1 MATDLVELSPDRFIN
16 RELSWLEF
24 NSRVLAQ
31 AEDTRLPL
39 LERVKFVAIHASNL
53 DEFFQVRVAGLK
65 GQVAAG
71 LTRPTH
77 DGLSPRVQ
85 LSEIRDLVDAQLARV
100 AALWRDDLG
109 PSLAEAGICIT
120 SWTDL
125 DVDDRKYLGDEFENR
140 IFPILTPLAVD
151 LGRPFP
157 FISNLSLNLG
167 VILRGVDRATHLFA
181 RVKVPNLLDRFLLM
195 PDGERVV
202 PVEQVIA
209 AHLDLLFPGMET
221 VDHVVFR
228 VTRNADLAIDEGEA
242 EDLLEAVEMELRRR
256 RFRSVVRLEVE
267 GEIAPEARDLLVD
280 ELDIEPEDVSVSA
293 IPLDLAELWELY
305 ALDRPDLKE
314 PEWSSVTAPELRN
327 GDEQMDVFA
336 VLSERDVLVH
346 HPYTS
351 FSTSVQ
357 EFIRQAAHDPRV
369 LALKLTL
376 YRTDGDSPIIE
387 SLVHA
392 AEQGKQVA
400 VVVELKA
407 RFDEEANIGWARR
420 LERAGVHVAYGLLGL
435 KVHAKTCLV
444 VRDEPA
450 GIRRY
455 CHIGTGNYN
464 SKTARLYED
473 VGLLT
478 ANREIGRDVGH
489 LFNFLTGYG
498 SEVDYEH
505 LLVAPHHLR
514 TGLQALIDGETAL
527 GPEGRIVLKM
537 NSLVD
542 PELIDALYLAS
553 QAGVPIDLIIRG
565 ICCLRPGVPELS
577 ETIRVRSLIGRY
589 LEHSRVYAFA
599 NGRGRGEPTYLIGSG
614 DWMPRNLDGRIE
626 ALCPVLDPDLQAR
639 LDHVLATC
647 LADDQL
653 AWELDADGNWTRV
666 VGDAGINTHDA
677 LRLDAESQS
686 SSSPRDRSEVDA
698 ARDRLSW
705 LRRIHP

>member
-1 MATDLVELSPDRFIN
+1 MTTDRVELSPDRFIN

-31 AEDTRLPL
+31 AEDARLPL

-71 LTRPTH
+71 ITRPTH
-77 DGLSPRVQ
+77 DGLSPRAQ
-85 LSEIRDLVDAQLARV
+85 LSSIRDAVDAQLDRV
-100 AALWRDDLG
+100 AALWRDELL
-109 PSLAEAGICIT
+109 PSLADAGICIT
-120 SWTDL
+120 AWDDL
-125 DVDDRKYLGDEFENR
+125 DVDDRKYLADEFENR

-167 VILRGVDRATHLFA
+167 VILRGVDRTLHLFA
-181 RVKVPNLLDRFLLM
+181 RVKVPNLLDRFLVL
-195 PDGERVV
+195 PDGERLV

-209 AHLDLLFPGMET
+209 AHLDQLFPGMET

-228 VTRNADLAIDEGEA
+228 VIRNADLAIDEGEA

-267 GEIAPEARDLLVD
+267 GDIAPEARDLLLD
-280 ELDIEPEDVSVSA
+280 ELDIEPDDVSVSE
-293 IPLDLAELWELY
+293 IPLDLVELWELY

-314 PEWSSVTAPELRN
+314 PEWAPVTAPELRG
-327 GDEQMDVFA
+327 GDDAVDMFA
-336 VLSERDVLVH
+336 VVGERDVLVH

-357 EFIRQAAHDPRV
+357 EFIRQAAHDQRV

-376 YRTDGDSPIIE
+376 YRTDGDSPIVE
-387 SLVHA
+387 SLIHA

-435 KVHAKTCLV
+435 KVHTKTCLV

-473 VGLLT
+473 IGLLT
-478 ANREIGRDVGH
+478 ADREIGRDVGH

-505 LLVAPHHLR
+505 LLVAPHGLR
-514 TGLQALIDGETAL
+514 SGLRALIEGETAL
-527 GPEGRIVLKM
+527 GPDGRIVLKM

-542 PELIDALYLAS
+542 AELIDALYGAS
-553 QAGVPIDLIIRG
+553 QAGVPIDLIVRG
-565 ICCLRPGVPELS
+565 ICCLRPGVPQLS

-589 LEHSRVYAFA
+589 LEHSRVYMFA
-599 NGRGRGEPTYLIGSG
+599 NGRDRDEPTYLIGSG

-639 LDHVLATC
+639 LDHILTTC

-653 AWELDADGNWTRV
+653 AWELDPDSTWTRV
-666 VGDAGINTHDA
+666 VGAGEHHTHDA
-677 LRLDAESQS
+677 LRLDAERRAAP
-686 SSSPRDRSEVDA
+686 PRDRSEVDA
-698 ARDRLSW
+698 ERNRWSW
-705 LRRIHP
+705 LRRVRR